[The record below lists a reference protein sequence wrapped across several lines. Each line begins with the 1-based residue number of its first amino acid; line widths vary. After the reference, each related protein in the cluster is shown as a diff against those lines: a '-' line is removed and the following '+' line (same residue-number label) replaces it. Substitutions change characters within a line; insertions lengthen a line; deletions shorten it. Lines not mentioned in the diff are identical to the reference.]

1 MNYIYDILVNFN
13 EELYDFF
20 DWNSNDEIEHI
31 RKIPL
36 FRINGKDFNNI
47 KNNLVKF
54 DREFIDKIQN
64 KTESFKNRKIK
75 NIEYAFLLTNGIEV
89 IGYKLNSEYINK
101 YSSYLLV
108 DEDTEVMEVCERIN
122 EVSIKYKI
130 IKNRK
135 VNNFITR
142 SDKDVIKFIKKEIKL
157 LNKVKEEEKLKYL
170 YYECFGK
177 KEDDKD
183 TIVKEINNCLNNIDE
198 KVYMKIYDFLKL
210 TSLRK

>member
-13 EELYDFF
+13 EEVYDFF

-54 DREFIDKIQN
+54 DKEFIDKIQN

-89 IGYKLNSEYINK
+89 IGYRLNSEYINK

-122 EVSIKYKI
+122 EVFIKYKI
-130 IKNRK
+130 IKNK
-135 VNNFITR
+135 KINNFITR

-157 LNKVKEEEKLKYL
+157 LNKEKEEEKLKYL

-177 KEDDKD
+177 KEDNKD
-183 TIVKEINNCLNNIDE
+183 IIVKEINNCLNNIDE